1 MPQIAIIG
9 TGLIGTSIG
18 LRLQADEV
26 IRDLSIV
33 GSDRNHGHAKRA
45 QKLGAIDQAERDP
58 ARAVRDASLVI
69 LSVPVL
75 ALRRVMREIAPAL
88 EEGAVVTDTG
98 STKAEVMRWAEEEL
112 PPGVHFIGGHPMA
125 GKTDAG
131 PEAADASLFEGA
143 RWVIVAPPSVP
154 PSAINSVSA
163 IVEAMGAEQLFM
175 DAAEHDAYVA
185 AVSHLPMAAALSMF
199 TLAFESEAWPEL
211 SRLAAGGFRDS
222 VRLAAT
228 EPNVAH
234 DIVVTNRHQLVHWI
248 ERYREALLELKE
260 RIEDEDAEEELFQ
273 YIAKAS
279 LEFTDFMQGAG
290 GRKEIDQRGDTPKF
304 GVSDLLM
311 GSILKQ
317 KLDDLGERAEQRLAE
332 QEREQRLRRNE

>member
-1 MPQIAIIG
+1 MPRIAIIG
-9 TGLIGTSIG
+9 TGLIGASIG

-33 GSDRNHGHAKRA
+33 GSDRYHSHAKKA
-45 QKLGAIDQAERDP
+45 QKLGAIDQVERDP
-58 ARAVRDASLVI
+58 ARAVRGASLVI
-69 LSVPVL
+69 LCVPVL

-112 PPGVHFIGGHPMA
+112 PRGVHFIGGHPMA

-143 RWVIVAPPSVP
+143 RWVIVVPPSVP

-163 IVEAMGAEQLFM
+163 IVESMGAEPLFM

-185 AVSHLPMAAALSMF
+185 AVSHLPMVAAISMF

-211 SRLAAGGFRDS
+211 SRLAAAGFRDT

-248 ERYREALLELKE
+248 ERYREALLDLKE
-260 RIEDEDAEEELFQ
+260 RIEDEDAEEDLFQ

-279 LEFTDFMQGAG
+279 LEFTDFMEGAV
-290 GRKEIDQRGDTPKF
+290 GRKESDPEGGQPKF
-304 GVSDLLM
+304 GISDLLM
-311 GSILKQ
+311 GSLLKRKVDEMGQ
-317 KLDDLGERAEQRLAE
+317 RAEQRLE
-332 QEREQRLRRNE
+332 DQEREQRLRRNE